1 MNLWYSPTLPWVMHP
16 DCVQNLDNQ
25 IRLGNL
31 RTQNPIN
38 SRKVI
43 THPSIELAGFK
54 GLSAR
59 FALTLG

>member
-1 MNLWYSPTLPWVMHP
+1 MHP

-31 RTQNPIN
+31 LTQNPIN

-59 FALTLG
+59 FALALG